1 MGFTL
6 AERRNSVNPASL
18 GEPGMVRIYKHELE
32 EAEMDKGSLLM
43 VDQRKQAVTGVTP
56 PQEAEA
62 IIREVFP
69 SVVASPLPGAKA
81 GARLGRKLMRSF
93 VGAPLAWALLIPPY
107 FAKVMPFLAK
117 RYTLTNRRLMI
128 RRGIRP
134 KPTHEVALSEIEDLQ
149 ILKDADSDFY
159 REGTIEIISN
169 GKPALTLEGVPEP
182 ESFREA
188 ILNACRAWAPGKI
201 KAPFIPAKKAE

>member
-1 MGFTL
+1 MDQETWLMVG
-6 AERRNSVNPASL
+6 ERR
-18 GEPGMVRIYKHELE
+18 
-32 EAEMDKGSLLM
+32 
-43 VDQRKQAVTGVTP
+43 QAVTGLTP

-62 IIREVFP
+62 IVREVFP

-81 GARLGRKLMRSF
+81 GARLGRILNRSII
-93 VGAPLAWALLIPPY
+93 GAPLAWALLIPSY

-128 RRGIRP
+128 RRGLRP
-134 KPTHEVALSEIEDLQ
+134 KPTHEVALAEVEDVH

-159 REGTIEIISN
+159 REGTIEIISG
-169 GKPALTLEGVPEP
+169 GKPVLTLEGVPEP

-188 ILNACRAWAPGKI
+188 ILNACRAWAPGKM
-201 KAPFIPAKKAE
+201 KTPFIPAKKAE